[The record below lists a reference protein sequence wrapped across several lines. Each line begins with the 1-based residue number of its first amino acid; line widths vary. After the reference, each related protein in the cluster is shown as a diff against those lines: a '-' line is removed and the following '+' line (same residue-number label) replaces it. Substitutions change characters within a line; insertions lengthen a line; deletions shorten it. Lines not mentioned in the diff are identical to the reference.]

1 MEEYTKGTL
10 LHSGTSASIV
20 RENFRQTVFLTPL
33 GMYGNERR
41 ANARRL
47 VAAWNYF
54 TGVPTEEI
62 ESMASGVDFWRGK
75 IIELKQKA
83 QGSTQSQDMTN
94 TEEEVYNTDFR
105 KIASRIER
113 LEAENAALRAALRN
127 VLSTGLNGGN
137 NVRLAFISASQK
149 PLSNEDI
156 ERAEKS
162 EIATNVALELLS
174 NENYKIEENK

>member
-54 TGVPTEEI
+54 AGIPTEEI

-83 QGSTQSQDMTN
+83 QGSIQSQDMTN
-94 TEEEVYNTDFR
+94 TEKEVHNTDFR

-113 LEAENAALRAALRN
+113 LEAENAALRAAAVEMQRMLLPIER
-127 VLSTGLNGGN
+127 LETGLPEILKAVCIGTDIDSLDAY
-137 NVRLAFISASQK
+137 RQTLETALA
-149 PLSNEDI
+149 
-156 ERAEKS
+156 
-162 EIATNVALELLS
+162 
-174 NENYKIEENK
+174 KIEENK